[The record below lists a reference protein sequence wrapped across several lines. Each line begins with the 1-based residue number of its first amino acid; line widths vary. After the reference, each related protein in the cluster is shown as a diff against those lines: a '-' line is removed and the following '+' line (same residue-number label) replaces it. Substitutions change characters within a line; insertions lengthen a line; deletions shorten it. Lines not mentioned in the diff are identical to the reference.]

1 MLFQEV
7 PAFCGKII
15 LKQFLLHGTSI
26 CMSSKSIS
34 QIFEILFQI
43 VDINLFVLCGVF
55 FSRYVQL
62 KTSFLTKIT
71 SAEESETHLSR
82 EAMKV

>member
-15 LKQFLLHGTSI
+15 LKQFLLHGTFI
-26 CMSSKSIS
+26 CMSSKSMS

-43 VDINLFVLCGVF
+43 GDMNLFVLCGVF
-55 FSRYVQL
+55 FS
-62 KTSFLTKIT
+62 
-71 SAEESETHLSR
+71 
-82 EAMKV
+82 